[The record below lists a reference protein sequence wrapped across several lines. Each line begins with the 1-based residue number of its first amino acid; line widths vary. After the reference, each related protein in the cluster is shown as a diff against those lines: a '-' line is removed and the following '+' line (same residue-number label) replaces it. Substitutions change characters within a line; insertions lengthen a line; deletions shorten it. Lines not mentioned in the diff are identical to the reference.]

1 MGPFRKDLI
10 KRVFK
15 KLDINENG
23 IIDIEDVKSCY
34 NARNHPDVR
43 QKKRTEQEVL

>member
-15 KLDINENG
+15 KLDINDNG

-43 QKKRTEQEVL
+43 QKKRTE